1 MLMPGYFSNIEDV
14 MGLCDACLMPSFIEG
29 WSIAMNEAMFYRK
42 PLILTDT
49 GGASEV
55 IGNNEIGILIPNE
68 YGSTDSLDSK
78 TLDELAYSHHHYKIS
93 GLIADAM
100 MDFAD
105 NRQHWK
111 QAGELGRQKIYSKY
125 SFTDVVAQ
133 YEELMIRVIQN
144 NRFTSV

>member
-1 MLMPGYFSNIEDV
+1 MPGYFKNIEDV
-14 MGLCDACLMPSFIEG
+14 MGICDACLMPSFIEG

-68 YGSTDSLDSK
+68 YGSSDSLDNK
-78 TLDELAYSHHHYKIS
+78 TLDELAYTPHQYRIA

-100 MDFAD
+100 INFAD

-111 QAGELGRQKIYSKY
+111 QAGELGRQKIYSQY
-125 SFTDVVAQ
+125 SFVDVVSQ
-133 YEELMIRVIQN
+133 YEELMMKAIHH
-144 NRFTSV
+144 NRFTTK